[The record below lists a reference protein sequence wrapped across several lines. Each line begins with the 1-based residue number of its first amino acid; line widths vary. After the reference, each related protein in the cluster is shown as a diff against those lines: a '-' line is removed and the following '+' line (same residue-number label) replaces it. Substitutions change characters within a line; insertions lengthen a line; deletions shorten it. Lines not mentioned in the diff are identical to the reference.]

1 MDALS
6 GRYHNL
12 NLFGESFFSII
23 DPEQQT
29 RAKVPSEYKTL
40 HMDKQRRNPSMSSG
54 NTFSRMFGQS
64 PFTALQEHMRV
75 VVECAR
81 AVQPL
86 LEALVAGD
94 QDRVTELKDRIF
106 EREAEADRIKHE
118 LRAHLP
124 KSLFMPVDRRDLLE
138 VLLLQDT
145 IANVAQD
152 IAGLLIERKM
162 SIPDFLSDPLLKLTA
177 RCIDTVEHSGRVIE
191 ELDEL
196 LAIGFRGREVD
207 RVDEMLKELN
217 TIEDETDE
225 LGIALARALFDH
237 EDDLKPVSVM
247 MWYQIIEWVGDLA
260 DYAEKVGDHLR
271 LLIAK

>member
-1 MDALS
+1 
-6 GRYHNL
+6 
-12 NLFGESFFSII
+12 
-23 DPEQQT
+23 
-29 RAKVPSEYKTL
+29 
-40 HMDKQRRNPSMSSG
+40 MSNG
-54 NTFSRMFGQS
+54 NTFSRLFGQS

-75 VVECAR
+75 VLECAR
-81 AVQPL
+81 EVQPL
-86 LEALVAGD
+86 IEALATGD
-94 QDRVTELKDRIF
+94 QIRVTKLKDRIF

-138 VLLLQDT
+138 VLMLQDT

-152 IAGLLIERKM
+152 IAGLLVERKM
-162 SIPDFLSDPLLKLTA
+162 SIPDFLRDPLIELTA
-177 RCIDTVEHSGRVIE
+177 RCLDTVEHAAKVIG

-196 LAIGFRGREVD
+196 LAIGFRGREVE
-207 RVDEMLKELN
+207 RVDEMLSQLN
-217 TIEDETDE
+217 VIEDETDE

-247 MWYQIIEWVGDLA
+247 MWYQIIEWIGDLA

>member
-1 MDALS
+1 
-6 GRYHNL
+6 
-12 NLFGESFFSII
+12 
-23 DPEQQT
+23 
-29 RAKVPSEYKTL
+29 
-40 HMDKQRRNPSMSSG
+40 MSSG
-54 NTFSRMFGQS
+54 NTFSKLFGQS
-64 PFTALQEHMRV
+64 PFTALQDHMRV

-81 AVQPL
+81 EVQPL
-86 LEALVAGD
+86 IEALAAGD
-94 QDRVTELKDRIF
+94 QEQVIQLKDRIF

-162 SIPDFLSDPLLKLTA
+162 SIPDFLRDPLIELTA
-177 RCIDTVEHSGRVIE
+177 RCVDTVEHAAKVIE

-207 RVDEMLKELN
+207 SVDQMLKELN
-217 TIEDETDE
+217 LIEDETDE

-237 EDDLKPVSVM
+237 EDELKPVSVM

>member
-1 MDALS
+1 
-6 GRYHNL
+6 
-12 NLFGESFFSII
+12 
-23 DPEQQT
+23 
-29 RAKVPSEYKTL
+29 
-40 HMDKQRRNPSMSSG
+40 MSSG
-54 NTFSRMFGQS
+54 NTFSKLFGQS
-64 PFTALQEHMRV
+64 PFTALQEHMLV
-75 VVECAR
+75 VQECAHE
-81 AVQPL
+81 VQPL
-86 LEALVAGD
+86 IESLVTGD
-94 QDRVTELKDRIF
+94 QAEVERRKTRIF
-106 EREAEADRIKHE
+106 ELEADADRIKHE
-118 LRAHLP
+118 LRASLP

-162 SIPDFLSDPLLKLTA
+162 TIPGFLREPLIVLTA
-177 RCIDTVEHSGRVIE
+177 RCVDTVDHAAKVIG
-191 ELDEL
+191 ELDEM

-217 TIEDETDE
+217 KIEDETDE

-237 EDDLKPVSVM
+237 EDELKPVSVM

>member
-1 MDALS
+1 
-6 GRYHNL
+6 
-12 NLFGESFFSII
+12 
-23 DPEQQT
+23 
-29 RAKVPSEYKTL
+29 
-40 HMDKQRRNPSMSSG
+40 MSNG
-54 NTFSRMFGQS
+54 NTFSRLFGQS

-81 AVQPL
+81 EVQPL
-86 LEALVAGD
+86 IEALAAGD
-94 QDRVTELKDRIF
+94 QVRVVELKDRIF
-106 EREAEADRIKHE
+106 ELEAEADRIKHE

-162 SIPDFLSDPLLKLTA
+162 SIPDFLRDPLTVLTA
-177 RCIDTVEHSGRVIE
+177 RCVDTVEHAARVIE

-196 LAIGFRGREVD
+196 LAIGFRGREADAVD
-207 RVDEMLKELN
+207 KMLTELN
-217 TIEDETDE
+217 AIEDETDE

-237 EDDLKPVSVM
+237 EDELKPVSVM
-247 MWYQIIEWVGDLA
+247 MWYQIIEWIGDLA

>member
-1 MDALS
+1 
-6 GRYHNL
+6 
-12 NLFGESFFSII
+12 
-23 DPEQQT
+23 
-29 RAKVPSEYKTL
+29 
-40 HMDKQRRNPSMSSG
+40 MSSS
-54 NTFSRMFGQS
+54 NTFSKLFGQS
-64 PFTALQEHMRV
+64 PFTALQEHMLV
-75 VVECAR
+75 VQECAHE
-81 AVQPL
+81 VQPL
-86 LEALVAGD
+86 IESLVAGD
-94 QDRVTELKDRIF
+94 QAEVERRKTRIF
-106 EREAEADRIKHE
+106 ELEADADRIKHG
-118 LRAHLP
+118 LRASLP

-162 SIPDFLSDPLLKLTA
+162 TIPEFPRDPLIELTA
-177 RCIDTVEHSGRVIE
+177 RCVDTVDHSAKVIG
-191 ELDEL
+191 ELDEM

-207 RVDEMLKELN
+207 RVDEMLTELN
-217 TIEDETDE
+217 KIEDETDE

-237 EDDLKPVSVM
+237 EDELKPVSVM

>member
-1 MDALS
+1 
-6 GRYHNL
+6 
-12 NLFGESFFSII
+12 
-23 DPEQQT
+23 
-29 RAKVPSEYKTL
+29 
-40 HMDKQRRNPSMSSG
+40 MSSG
-54 NTFSRMFGQS
+54 NTFSKLFGQS
-64 PFTALQEHMRV
+64 PFTALQDHMRV

-81 AVQPL
+81 DVQPL
-86 LEALVAGD
+86 IEALVAGD
-94 QDRVTELKDRIF
+94 QVRVVELKDRIF

-162 SIPDFLSDPLLKLTA
+162 SIPDFLRDPLIELTV
-177 RCIDTVEHSGRVIE
+177 RCVDTVEHAAKVIE

-217 TIEDETDE
+217 AIEDETDE

-237 EDDLKPVSVM
+237 EDELKPVSVM
-247 MWYQIIEWVGDLA
+247 MWYQIIEWIGDLA

>member
-1 MDALS
+1 MAT
-6 GRYHNL
+6 G
-12 NLFGESFFSII
+12 
-23 DPEQQT
+23 T
-29 RAKVPSEYKTL
+29 
-40 HMDKQRRNPSMSSG
+40 
-54 NTFSRMFGQS
+54 TFSKLFGQS
-64 PFTALQEHMRV
+64 PFTALQEHMKV
-75 VVECAR
+75 VTKCAHE
-81 AVQPL
+81 VQPL
-86 LEALVAGD
+86 IEALVAGD
-94 QDRVTELKDRIF
+94 QAQVIERKNKILEL
-106 EREAEADRIKHE
+106 EAEADSLKHE

-162 SIPDFLSDPLLKLTA
+162 TIPDFLSEPLLKLTA
-177 RCIDTVEHSGRVIE
+177 RCIDTVEQSGKAIS

-196 LAIGFRGREVD
+196 LATGFRGREVD
-207 RVDEMLKELN
+207 FVVEMLNELN
-217 TIEDETDE
+217 EIEDETDE

-237 EDDLKPVSVM
+237 EDEMKPVSVM
-247 MWYQIIEWVGDLA
+247 MWYQIIECVGDLA

>member
-1 MDALS
+1 
-6 GRYHNL
+6 
-12 NLFGESFFSII
+12 
-23 DPEQQT
+23 
-29 RAKVPSEYKTL
+29 
-40 HMDKQRRNPSMSSG
+40 MSNG
-54 NTFSRMFGQS
+54 NTFSRLFGQS

-81 AVQPL
+81 EVQPL
-86 LEALVAGD
+86 IEALVAGD
-94 QDRVTELKDRIF
+94 QEQVIQLKDRIF
-106 EREAEADRIKHE
+106 EQEAEADRIKHE

-162 SIPDFLSDPLLKLTA
+162 SIPDFLRDPLIVLTA
-177 RCIDTVEHSGRVIE
+177 RCVDTVEHAAKVIE

-217 TIEDETDE
+217 AIEDETDE

-237 EDDLKPVSVM
+237 EDALKPVSVM
-247 MWYQIIEWVGDLA
+247 MWYQIIEWIGDLA

>member
-1 MDALS
+1 
-6 GRYHNL
+6 
-12 NLFGESFFSII
+12 
-23 DPEQQT
+23 
-29 RAKVPSEYKTL
+29 
-40 HMDKQRRNPSMSSG
+40 MSKG
-54 NTFSRMFGQS
+54 NTFSRLFAQS
-64 PFTALQEHMRV
+64 PFTALQLHMRV

-81 AVQPL
+81 EVQPL
-86 LEALVAGD
+86 FDALIEGD
-94 QDRVTELKDRIF
+94 QDLVLAIKDRIF
-106 EREAEADRIKHE
+106 EKEAEADQLKHE
-118 LRAHLP
+118 LRQNLP

-162 SIPDFLSDPLLKLTA
+162 SIPEFLREPLVELTA
-177 RCIDTVEHSGRVIE
+177 RCIETVEHAAKVIE

-207 RVDEMLKELN
+207 RVDVMLTQLN
-217 TIEDETDE
+217 EIEDETDL

-237 EDDLKPVSVM
+237 EDELKPVSVM
-247 MWYQIIEWVGDLA
+247 MWYQIIEWIGDLA
-260 DYAEKVGDHLR
+260 DYAEKVGDNLR